1 MEKQKQLQTR
11 SLVANEDTSIE
22 LPKLL
27 LPEVF
32 TILSLDLTKKEALA
46 LHAFRYFIW
55 VSF

>member
-1 MEKQKQLQTR
+1 MEKQKQLKTR